1 MRLKSPKLPIV
12 WPWHS
17 VFWKIF
23 LWFWLTMVTMLVT
36 LVIAFAITVDPSDFI
51 SERRALFRELEVA
64 AKKMEQLSRSSVH
77 IPIPVFPG
85 SGYYLF
91 DMEGN
96 VLGSASISEEL
107 ISSYQKTRQR
117 TEPTITFRRGVVTV
131 GPKPLVLN
139 RVPYELYL
147 TKEMPR
153 LVHWR
158 VRQIVLRQW
167 HHVILA
173 LGVSFILCMVLAR
186 YLVGPIKRLQQVSR
200 RLAQGDLQ
208 VRTGLR
214 VSGRRDELG
223 ELARDFDNM
232 AERLENLLM
241 SKERLLRDVSH
252 ELRSPLTRLQISLA
266 LARRK
271 TLDAEA
277 EHARI
282 EREIDRLDQLI
293 GQIIFFARLQ
303 ENTAQIA
310 SEEIRLD
317 KLVAKLVGDGNF
329 EAQARNRSV
338 VMKQQD
344 SVRLNGVREALGSAV
359 ENIIRNAIR
368 FAPESSEIEVW
379 LVQED
384 DEYASVRIRDYGPG
398 VPEEA
403 LAELF
408 EPFFRVDDTRG
419 RENDGTGLGMAI
431 ASKSVQWHGGTIKAR
446 NVDPGLE
453 VTIRLPLKYDQFH
466 SIPDSQPRRG

>member
-1 MRLKSPKLPIV
+1 MRLRTPRLFVV

-23 LWFWLTMVTMLVT
+23 LWFWLTMLAMLVT
-36 LVIAFAITVDPSDFI
+36 LVVTFAITVDPSDFI

-64 AKKMEQLSRSSVH
+64 ARKMEQLSKSSLH
-77 IPIPVFPG
+77 IPIPIFPG

-107 ISSYQKTRQR
+107 ISSYKKTRLR

-131 GPKPLVLN
+131 GPKPLNLN
-139 RVPYELYL
+139 DVPYELYL

-158 VRQIVLRQW
+158 VQQIMLRQW
-167 HHVILA
+167 HLVILA
-173 LGVSFILCMVLAR
+173 LGVSFSLCVILAR
-186 YLVGPIKRLQQVSR
+186 YLVDPIRRLQQVSKK
-200 RLAQGDLQ
+200 LAQGDLSA
-208 VRTGLR
+208 RAGKK
-214 VSGRRDELG
+214 VSVRRDELG

-232 AERLENLLM
+232 AERLESLLL

-271 TLDAEA
+271 TPDAEA

-282 EREIDRLDQLI
+282 EREIERLDQLI
-293 GQIIFFARLQ
+293 GQIILFSRIQ
-303 ENTAQIA
+303 ENTAKVSFEDI
-310 SEEIRLD
+310 ELD
-317 KLVAKLVGDGNF
+317 SLVANLVDDGDF
-329 EAQARNRSV
+329 EAQAHNKSV
-338 VMKQQD
+338 VLKSNTPVKLKGM
-344 SVRLNGVREALGSAV
+344 REVLGSAV

-368 FAPESSEIEVW
+368 FAPENTEVEVW
-379 LVQED
+379 LSLED
-384 DEYASVRIRDYGPG
+384 KKDILVRIRDYGPG

-403 LAELF
+403 LTELF

-431 ASKSVQWHGGTIKAR
+431 ACKSVQWHGGTIEAR
-446 NVDPGLE
+446 NAQPGLE
-453 VTIRLPLKYDQFH
+453 VLIRLPLKNDLY
-466 SIPDSQPRRG
+466 S

>member
-1 MRLKSPKLPIV
+1 MRLKYPTLPIV

-23 LWFWLTMVTMLVT
+23 LWFWVTMVAMLVT

-64 AKKMEQLSRSSVH
+64 AKKMEQLSRSSLH
-77 IPIPVFPG
+77 IPIPIFPG

-91 DMEGN
+91 DMDGN

-107 ISSYQKTRQR
+107 ISSYKKTRQR

-131 GPKPLVLN
+131 GPKPLMLN
-139 RVPYELYL
+139 QVPYELYL

-158 VRQIVLRQW
+158 VKQIMLRQW
-167 HHVILA
+167 HQVILA
-173 LGVSFILCMVLAR
+173 LGVSFFLCMVLAR

-200 RLAQGDLQ
+200 KLAQGDLQ
-208 VRTGLR
+208 VRTGKK
-214 VSGRRDELG
+214 VSVRRDELG
-223 ELARDFDNM
+223 ELGRDFDNM
-232 AERLENLLM
+232 AERLENLMM

-266 LARRK
+266 LARQK
-271 TLDAEA
+271 TPDAEA

-282 EREIDRLDQLI
+282 EREVERLDQMI

-303 ENTAQIA
+303 ENTAQLAVEDIP
-310 SEEIRLD
+310 LNQ
-317 KLVAKLVGDGNF
+317 LVAKLVDDGDF
-329 EAQARNRSV
+329 EAQARNKSV
-338 VMKQQD
+338 VLKQQEP
-344 SVRLNGVREALGSAV
+344 VVLKGIREALGSAV

-368 FAPESSEIEVW
+368 FAPEGSDIEVSVSQEGKHYA
-379 LVQED
+379 LVN
-384 DEYASVRIRDYGPG
+384 IRDYGPG
-398 VPEEA
+398 VPDEA
-403 LAELF
+403 LEELF

-446 NVDPGLE
+446 NANPGLE
-453 VTIRLPLKYDQFH
+453 VTIRLPLKYAQFQRLPGSH
-466 SIPDSQPRRG
+466 A